1 MVCLFPQN
9 TLGSCCDD
17 DEEKEEEQRYG
28 MPGLTPASE
37 QSFDFDDHAYAAA
50 PGSHGGSVDGENAF
64 VPPRC
69 VFFVVLFFLY
79 DKTRARGRCISS
91 FWRRRVREGE
101 DREPATRT
109 TRRRSFARILRAT
122 RAEKRQM
129 QLESRSSSFFL
140 YLRFCRAFFCVCA
153 RDERLE
159 TSKKSADADAGM
171 RSLFSTARKTGTGRL
186 ANTTINQARER
197 RDISIFLRTIIR
209 FTWKRR
215 SRFFELVFC
224 SSSRETARSL
234 PSARFRE

>member
-1 MVCLFPQN
+1 MLSKEREEIVVCLFPH

-69 VFFVVLFFLY
+69 VFFVVLFFLC

-129 QLESRSSSFFL
+129 QLESRSSSFFI

-171 RSLFSTARKTGTGRL
+171 RSLLFDGTKNRYRAFSKYNDKPGTGKTGYF
-186 ANTTINQARER
+186 
-197 RDISIFLRTIIR
+197 DIPPNNYPFYMEEE
-209 FTWKRR
+209 K
-215 SRFFELVFC
+215 
-224 SSSRETARSL
+224 
-234 PSARFRE
+234 

>member
-1 MVCLFPQN
+1 MVCLFPH

-109 TRRRSFARILRAT
+109 TRRRSFARILRST

-129 QLESRSSSFFL
+129 QLESRSSSFFI

-159 TSKKSADADAGM
+159 TSKKFADADAGM

>member
-17 DEEKEEEQRYG
+17 FDEEKEEEQRYG

-109 TRRRSFARILRAT
+109 TTRRSFARILRAT

-140 YLRFCRAFFCVCA
+140 YVRFCRAFFCA
-153 RDERLE
+153 LLRRATRDVEKIRRRRRRH
-159 TSKKSADADAGM
+159 AI
-171 RSLFSTARKTGTGRL
+171 SLFDGTKNRYRAFSKYNDKPGTGKTGYF
-186 ANTTINQARER
+186 
-197 RDISIFLRTIIR
+197 DIPPNNYPFYMEEE
-209 FTWKRR
+209 K
-215 SRFFELVFC
+215 
-224 SSSRETARSL
+224 
-234 PSARFRE
+234 

>member
-1 MVCLFPQN
+1 M
-9 TLGSCCDD
+9 DD
-17 DEEKEEEQRYG
+17 FDEEKEEEQRYG

-50 PGSHGGSVDGENAF
+50 PGSHGGSVDGEKRVRPSQVCIF
-64 VPPRC
+64 CRP
-69 VFFVVLFFLY
+69 FFLY

-101 DREPATRT
+101 DRAGDEDDDEEVVRAD
-109 TRRRSFARILRAT
+109 FARDACRKAPNAIGVSILF
-122 RAEKRQM
+122 
-129 QLESRSSSFFL
+129 FFL

-159 TSKKSADADAGM
+159 TSKNHRDADAGM

-186 ANTTINQARER
+186 ANTTINRHGK
-197 RDISIFLRTIIR
+197 DGIFRYSSEQLSVLHGRGEVG
-209 FTWKRR
+209 
-215 SRFFELVFC
+215 FELVFC
-224 SSSRETARSL
+224 SCLGETARSL